1 MISRKTIQRMNAMA
15 LLLIAI
21 FIALTGLHLFRR
33 EYNWIEY
40 GIAGIAIALSV
51 VASFAR
57 MRRRMERKQ
66 AIKASR
72 ATLLKQ
78 KWELRNNREW

>member
-1 MISRKTIQRMNAMA
+1 MNAAA

-21 FIALTGLHLFRR
+21 FIALTGFHLFRR

-40 GIAGIAIALSV
+40 AIAGIAIALTV
-51 VASFAR
+51 VASFLR

-66 AIKASR
+66 TIKATR

-78 KWELRNNREW
+78 KWELHNNREW